1 MGKIVGLVFNQEK
14 EVALNKLKVEDL
26 KSLCDKRGIEYDSK
40 AKKDELVVLLD
51 AYDKEN
57 SITEGAE

>member
-14 EVALNKLKVEDL
+14 EVALNKLKVEAL
-26 KSLCDKRGIEYDSK
+26 KALCDKRGIEYDSK

>member
-26 KSLCDKRGIEYDSK
+26 KALCDKRGIEYDSK